1 MIQVE
6 KSLPITVPLNLFSYS
21 KAFFNKALGF
31 LQPRKKA
38 FYLKCHWEIRLILH
52 ILCIYHIKICM
63 LYLKLCIFKI
73 NEFCVKDLLYEHEF
87 PLKVWPWVLLEK
99 YLSQSGQVIS
109 SIWPFTYVAY
119 DLYLNVA
126 YDLLFRTGNFK
137 TF

>member
-6 KSLPITVPLNLFSYS
+6 KTLSITVPLNLFSYS
-21 KAFFNKALGF
+21 KALFFMALGF

-38 FYLKCHWEIRLILH
+38 FYLKCHWETCLILH
-52 ILCIYHIKICM
+52 TLFIYHIRICM

-73 NEFCVKDLLYEHEF
+73 NEFHVKDLLCNMSFHSRF
-87 PLKVWPWVLLEK
+87 GHGCCWKNS
-99 YLSQSGQVIS
+99 LSQSSGHKTFYLC
-109 SIWPFTYVAY
+109 SIWPLTY
-119 DLYLNVA
+119 VA